1 MSFFS
6 KLFET
11 PYERQ
16 AREERERK
24 YIKPLKIKNSPEET
38 AFTLAPV
45 IQKFANISLLTNE

>member
-45 IQKFANISLLTNE
+45 IQKFANICLLTNE